1 MVVSSAAPI
10 TSNESECLSTQVV
23 NLPEQME
30 CVDGKL
36 IEKTGMTFKHSV
48 TQANL
53 TYYWTN
59 YILSRGQGGK
69 VCTEAPCRTGKQSR
83 RPDIAYIA
91 PQLLEEIGE
100 FTILPQ
106 SFPLIA
112 EVASPDDSAEELFA
126 KAKEYLNSSC
136 QEVWLLFPENQVVL
150 IITQEKWLV
159 FTAGEQ
165 VSTQNVLEGF
175 SVKVDELFA

>member
-1 MVVSSAAPI
+1 MVVSSTPTV
-10 TSNESECLSTQVV
+10 TSNQSESFSTEAA
-23 NLPEQME
+23 NLPEHME

-36 IEKTGMTFKHSV
+36 IETTGMTFKHSV

-53 TYYWTN
+53 TREWGN
-59 YILSRGQGGK
+59 YIISSEKGGK
-69 VCTEAPCRTGKQSR
+69 VCTEAPCRTGRQTR
-83 RPDIAYIA
+83 RPDVAYIT
-91 PQLLEEIGE
+91 PELLEELGE

-126 KAKEYLNSSC
+126 KAKEYLTSGC

-150 IITQEKWLV
+150 IITQQQWLV
-159 FTAGEQ
+159 FPAGEQ
-165 VSTQNVLEGF
+165 VSNQNVLEGF
-175 SVKVDELFA
+175 SVTVDELFA